1 MSRNI
6 IFCYFF
12 MCTGHQLQGGTG
24 KRLAV
29 LKDKIFAFLA
39 EETRYFSFDS
49 LDDFHTAQTMAERF
63 NVKRNTISHYLNQ
76 LIDDN
81 VVIKLNTRPVYFLH
95 RAVFEEHF
103 FPVHQS
109 VFPSLIELKKHQYK
123 QENTFAELIG
133 ANGSLVPVIEK
144 LNTAICYPPHGLSVM
159 LYGPTGSG
167 KSMLAQLSWKRAVEK
182 QILPPAAPFIAFNCA
197 QYANNPELLSS
208 HLFGYVKGAF
218 TGADKTTEGLLQ
230 KANGG
235 VLFLDEIH
243 RLNAESQE
251 KLFTFM
257 DTGRF
262 RRMGESEKEN
272 SAQVRLIFATTVS
285 PQEYFL
291 DTFIRR
297 IPLNIAIP
305 SLEERGEAEK
315 IQFIYAFF
323 LEEAKLL
330 GRNIK
335 LSSQVNSVLK
345 HHVYPGNVGELKN
358 TITCMSAG
366 RFAKSQ
372 PGQTLSLHLDDLPES
387 IALHAAK
394 TKHAVSGD
402 PVVFT
407 PTTTLQ
413 QLSLPATPL
422 SQFISDFWDNIFE
435 LFQQQSEG
443 TLLST
448 VSREIDTLFDKIIF
462 DPKTKNVHSAIYSN
476 LSAIQD
482 IVQQIE
488 DKHAVQFNGNRLYGL
503 AWYFFTKNRQGNEPT
518 PAQKKML
525 KNLQH
530 YLSQHLAEE
539 QFIAGKLSAQ
549 FEQQFDLTIA
559 LEDEVFFTL
568 YLKSM
573 KMVTVS
579 PRTKAVILAH
589 GYATASSIANVV
601 NRMLGD
607 TIFASFDMPIDTAI
621 KDIASNIL
629 QYINDNDMSNGLVI
643 LVDMGSLTDIY
654 SEFNKSIHFPV
665 AIINNVS
672 TAMALHVGEL
682 LLDNASLENIVENV
696 TSYQKNDSKII
707 YSEQAKRPV
716 IITCCYTGMGTA
728 QRVQSLLEDSIP
740 KEAGV
745 DVIAYDHQLLLS
757 ESSRQSLFQF
767 YNIIAVV
774 GTVNP
779 EIPFIPYISLDDL
792 ISGRGDVRLDTVFQ
806 GIADAEMIQ
815 TINDRLVH
823 NFSLKRV
830 IAQLT
835 ILDTGKILEHLD
847 ICLCTL
853 ERLLK
858 KRLANETKINLYV
871 HVSCMLERLIRQIP
885 IETYSSQDTFSQND
899 KETLCMIQDAF
910 SVIEDTYSV
919 TIPFSEIGYIYD
931 IIKSN

>member
-1 MSRNI
+1 M
-6 IFCYFF
+6 
-12 MCTGHQLQGGTG
+12 
-24 KRLAV
+24 
-29 LKDKIFAFLA
+29 LKEEIFAFLA
-39 EETRYFSFDS
+39 EETRHFSFDS
-49 LDDFHTAQTMAERF
+49 LDDFHTAQTMAEHF

-81 VVIKLNTRPVYFLH
+81 LVIKLNTRPVYFLH
-95 RAVFEEHF
+95 KAVFEEQF
-103 FPVHQS
+103 FRVSQS
-109 VFPSLIELKKHQYK
+109 VFSGAAELKKHQYK
-123 QENTFAELIG
+123 QQDTFAGLIG
-133 ANGSLVPVIEK
+133 SQGSLVPVIEK

-167 KSMLAQLSWKRAVEK
+167 KSMLAQLSWQRAVEK
-182 QILPPAAPFIAFNCA
+182 KILPPTAPFIAFNCA

-208 HLFGYVKGAF
+208 HLFGYIKGAF
-218 TGADKTTEGLLQ
+218 TGADKTSEGLLQ
-230 KANGG
+230 KADGG

-243 RLNAESQE
+243 RLHPEGQE

-262 RRMGESEKEN
+262 RRMGESEKEI
-272 SAQVRLIFATTVS
+272 SAQVRLVFATTVS
-285 PQEYFL
+285 PKEYFL

-305 SLEERGEAEK
+305 SLEQRGEAEK

-323 LEEAKLL
+323 LHESKLL
-330 GRNIK
+330 KRNIK
-335 LSSQVNSVLK
+335 LSPQVLNVLK
-345 HHVYPGNVGELKN
+345 RHIYSGNIGELKN
-358 TITCMSAG
+358 TITCLSAT

-372 PGQTLSLHLDDLPES
+372 ADQCLSLHLDDLPDS
-387 IALHAAK
+387 FMPHGVQINHQVVG
-394 TKHAVSGD
+394 TV
-402 PVVFT
+402 VVFT
-407 PTTTLQ
+407 PSMTLQ
-413 QLSLPATPL
+413 QLVLPVVPL
-422 SQFISDFWDNIFE
+422 NHFISEFWDKIFS
-435 LFQQQSEG
+435 LFQQNSENV
-443 TLLST
+443 LLPE

-462 DPKTKNVHSAIYSN
+462 NPTAQNDHPAIYSHLN
-476 LSAIQD
+476 TIQD

-488 DKHAVQFNGNRLYGL
+488 SKHSVQFNGNRLYGL
-503 AWYFFTKNRQGNEPT
+503 AWYLFTKNKQGNDGIL
-518 PAQKKML
+518 AHKKTL
-525 KNLQH
+525 KNLHQ
-530 YLSQHLAEE
+530 YISQHLAEE
-539 QFIAGKLSAQ
+539 NLIASMLSTQIAQ
-549 FEQQFDLTIA
+549 RFDLKITQ
-559 LEDEVFFTL
+559 EDDVFFTL

-573 KMVTVS
+573 KMVTVA

-601 NRMLGD
+601 NRMLGE
-607 TIFASFDMPIDTAI
+607 TLFASFDMPIDTAI

-682 LLDNASLENIVENV
+682 LLDNAPLESIVENV

-707 YSEQAKRPV
+707 YSEQVKRPV
-716 IITCCYTGMGTA
+716 IITSCYTGMGTA
-728 QRVQSLLEDSIP
+728 QRIQTLLEDSIP

-757 ESSRQSLFQF
+757 ESSRQSLSQF
-767 YNIIAVV
+767 YDIIAVV
-774 GTVNP
+774 GTANP
-779 EIPFIPYISLDDL
+779 DIPFIPYISLDDL
-792 ISGRGDVRLDTVFQ
+792 ISGRGDVRLETVFQ
-806 GIADAEMIQ
+806 GIADTDMIQ

-847 ICLCTL
+847 ICISTL

-871 HVSCMLERLIRQIP
+871 HASCMLERLIRQIP
-885 IETYSSQDTFSQND
+885 LENYPAQQTLSQSD